1 MSASLHF
8 SAWANSAHPW
18 TETRDFVLAIEK
30 MGWDGFWYADHY
42 MPNTPDGEPIGGD
55 FHECFSVLSALAAVT
70 SKVRLGSLVTPTTMN
85 HPALI
90 ANRAA
95 TIDRISN
102 GRFVL
107 GMGAGWQVNEHKAF
121 GIELFDN
128 KDRVDRFAEAIEI
141 VARMLTEDRV
151 TLAGKH
157 FVITNA
163 PCEPKP
169 VQSPLPILV
178 GTGGARMLRLTARF
192 AQEWNTWGTPEVAGT
207 VMSTLRQACEKE
219 GRDIATVRKSVQ
231 PLFFFV
237 DDDAAREKLLAL
249 VPADRSVVG
258 TSAQLVD
265 AIGEYVELGFDEICV
280 PDFTLGGSPEQ
291 RRDSYERFWTE
302 VAAHFR

>member
-1 MSASLHF
+1 MYF

-18 TETRDFVLAIEK
+18 TEVRDFVVAVEN

-42 MPNTPDGEPIGGD
+42 MPNTPDGQPAAGD

-70 SKVRLGSLVTPTTMN
+70 HRVRLGSLVTPTTMN

-121 GIELFDN
+121 GIELFGN

-141 VARMLTEDRV
+141 TASMLANERT
-151 TLAGKH
+151 TLVGSH
-157 FVITNA
+157 FQVVDA

-178 GTGGARMLRLTARF
+178 GTGGDRMLRLTARF
-192 AQEWNTWGTPEVAGT
+192 AQEWNTWGTPETAGAVMEKLKVAC
-207 VMSTLRQACEKE
+207 AKE
-219 GRDIATVRKSVQ
+219 GRDIATIRKSVQ

-237 DDDAAREKLLAL
+237 DDDAGREKLRTL

-258 TSAQLVD
+258 TPAQLTEAV
-265 AIGEYVELGFDEICV
+265 AEYAALGFDEICV
-280 PDFTLGGSPEQ
+280 PDFTLGGSPAQ
-291 RRDSYERFWTE
+291 RLESYERFHAE
-302 VAAHFR
+302 VAANFR

>member
-1 MSASLHF
+1 MYF

-18 TETRDFVLAIEK
+18 TEVRNFVQSVEN

-42 MPNTPDGEPIGGD
+42 MPNTPDGEPIGGN
-55 FHECFSVLSALAAVT
+55 FHECFSVLSALAATT
-70 SKVRLGSLVTPTTMN
+70 SRLRLGSLVTPTTVN

-95 TIDRISN
+95 TIDQISN

-121 GIELFDN
+121 GIELFDA
-128 KDRVDRFAEAIEI
+128 KTRVDRFAEAIEI
-141 VARMLTEDRV
+141 VVSMLSQERT
-151 TLAGKH
+151 TFTGTH
-157 FVITNA
+157 FTITNA

-192 AQEWNTWGTPEVAGT
+192 AQEWNTWGTPEVAGG
-207 VMSTLRQACEKE
+207 VIANLRSACEKE
-219 GRDIATVRKSVQ
+219 SRDFSTVRKSVQ
-231 PLFFFV
+231 PLFFIV
-237 DDDAAREKLLAL
+237 NDDVSAEKLRAV

-258 TSAQLVD
+258 TTSQIVD
-265 AIGEYVELGFDEICV
+265 AVGQYKELGFDEICV
-280 PDFTLGGSPEQ
+280 PDFTMGQTPSE
-291 RRDSYERFWTE
+291 RSDNYEKFWNE

>member
-1 MSASLHF
+1 MYF

-18 TETRDFVLAIEK
+18 NEVRNFVQSVEN

-42 MPNTPDGEPIGGD
+42 MPNTPDGEPIGGN
-55 FHECFSVLSALAAVT
+55 FHECFSVLSALAATT
-70 SKVRLGSLVTPTTMN
+70 SKIRLGSLVTPTTVN

-95 TIDRISN
+95 TIDQISN

-121 GIELFDN
+121 GIELFGA

-141 VARMLTEDRV
+141 VASMLSQDR
-151 TLAGKH
+151 TTFNGAH
-157 FVITNA
+157 FTITNA

-192 AQEWNTWGTPEVAGT
+192 AQEWNTWGTPEVAGG
-207 VMSTLRQACEKE
+207 VIANLRAACEKE
-219 GRDIATVRKSVQ
+219 SRDFSTVRKSVQ
-231 PLFFFV
+231 PLFFIV
-237 DDDAAREKLLAL
+237 NDDASAEKLRAV

-258 TSAQLVD
+258 TTTQLVD
-265 AIGEYVELGFDEICV
+265 AVGQYKDLGFDEICV
-280 PDFTLGGSPEQ
+280 PDFTMGQTPSE
-291 RRDSYERFWTE
+291 RSDNYEKFWNE
-302 VAAHFR
+302 VAVHFR